1 MISSE
6 VLEEDRNYPNIVI
19 VNFLIDIPPVMPFF
33 PHKIPTFCETCFDP
47 VWSINQFWCDL
58 PHYYL
63 TIRTSTKSW
72 PQTNIEKASL

>member
-33 PHKIPTFCETCFDP
+33 PT
-47 VWSINQFWCDL
+47 
-58 PHYYL
+58 
-63 TIRTSTKSW
+63 
-72 PQTNIEKASL
+72 